1 MNKKSGEV
9 LTIALIGLAIG
20 AVASVI
26 NYNSWA
32 QQKANLTGMEIGVG
46 DYMAEEP
53 MTALGMPIGGALLGA
68 GIGAIVDSVSGG
80 SKGDDSSVKIEAG
93 GDVQYIGR
101 DGEQDQGNKP
111 TTTTTTTTTNPQAKP
126 EPEVLP

>member
-1 MNKKSGEV
+1 MNKKSGEI

-32 QQKANLTGMEIGVG
+32 QQKANLTGMEIGAG

-53 MTALGMPIGGALLGA
+53 VAAFGMPIGGALLGA
-68 GIGAIVDSVSGG
+68 GIGAIVDGMSGG

-93 GDVQYIGR
+93 GDVQFIGR